1 MRSTMLLV
9 TFLLALLSAARA
21 ATSAAILPY
30 EATQVTLDNGL
41 KVIIVPTGFPNLVS
55 LHVSVRTGSRNEV
68 EPGKT
73 GFAHF
78 FEHMM
83 FRGTKKFPPEK
94 YQEIVTRSGANQNA
108 YTTDDYTNYYM
119 TFAKEDLGQML
130 EIEADRF
137 MNLDFPLSSFQ
148 TEALAVLGEYDK
160 NVANPIRKLFEVQ
173 RDGAYTT
180 HTYKHTTMGF
190 LKDIVDM
197 PNQYEYSKTFFDRWY
212 RPEHCTLLLAG
223 DVSPD
228 EVLPMVTKFFGP
240 WQPGSFQA
248 DIPLEPEPQGPVV
261 IHHEWPT
268 ETAPLLAVSFH
279 GPAFSETEHDS
290 AALGMLL
297 ALKFGETSELYRRL
311 VQKEQKVD
319 FLSVGNAAGQDPS
332 LLDILSRVKR
342 IEDVPYVRDAI
353 LETVADCRSAL
364 VSKERLAEAISHQRY
379 AFSASLDSTGSIAS
393 QLARYIRFR
402 RSYDT
407 LNNLYALYKGLT
419 PLLLQ
424 AAAQKY
430 LTDQRLVVTTLSS
443 APLPE
448 SALPSLSALT
458 EAASSADSSQESHFL
473 VEQTPS
479 PQIVMKLLFCSGSAN
494 DPQGKEGLADLCARM
509 VSEGGSDVLEYGEI
523 QKLFYPMAGSFSA
536 QVDREMT
543 VFTGSIHKDNLGA
556 FSTIAL
562 DMLLNPGLREE
573 DFQRNKQG
581 LMNALKLDLRSNND
595 EELGKERLQANIFA
609 GTGYGHPTVGTAAGI
624 ESITLED
631 VKAFMAK
638 HYTWGNLMIGLSGD
652 VPEAFPLRLSDELST
667 NLPAGQDARRTAVA
681 PEAHA
686 GEGLSIEIVQKDTR
700 ATAISFGH
708 PITVNRAH
716 EDFVALSLARSW
728 LGEHR
733 SSSSHLY
740 QRLREERG
748 MNYGDYAYIEAF
760 PGGMF
765 RFRPEPN
772 LARHGQIF
780 EVWIRPVPPEQAQ
793 MALRI
798 ALHELEQLITNGLTE
813 EQFQTTR
820 DFLMKNVYVTT
831 DGQGMSLGYH
841 LDSWYYDIPDY
852 TRYMRDGLKQ
862 LTLDQVNQAIA
873 RHLSFSNL
881 SVVMI
886 TKDAKGLREQL
897 LKDGF
902 SPMTYNTEKAP
913 ELLADDK
920 LIGARKLNLS
930 PEQVRITPVDEVFA
944 K

>member
-1 MRSTMLLV
+1 MRSIVLSV
-9 TFLLALLSAARA
+9 IFLLALVPAARPG
-21 ATSAAILPY
+21 TSGAILPY
-30 EATQVTLDNGL
+30 EASQVTLDNGL
-41 KVIIVPTGFPNLVS
+41 RVIIVPTGFPNLVS
-55 LHVSVRTGSRNEV
+55 LHISVRTGSRNEV

-83 FRGTKKFPPEK
+83 FRGTQRFPPEK
-94 YQEIVTRSGANQNA
+94 YQEIVTRAGANQNA

-119 TFAKEDLGQML
+119 TFAREDLEQML
-130 EIEADRF
+130 ELEADRF
-137 MNLDFPLSSFQ
+137 MNLDYPLSSFQ
-148 TEALAVLGEYDK
+148 TEALAVLGEYNK
-160 NVANPIRKLFEVQ
+160 NVANPIRKLYEVQ
-173 RDGAYTT
+173 RNGAYTT

-190 LKDIVDM
+190 LEDIVDM
-197 PNQYEYSKTFFDRWY
+197 PNQYDYSRAFFDRWY

-223 DVSPD
+223 DVSA
-228 EVLPMVTKFFGP
+228 EEALPLITRAFLP
-240 WQPGSFQA
+240 WQPGSYQA
-248 DIPLEPEPQGPVV
+248 DIPVEPEPQGPVV

-297 ALKFGETSELYRRL
+297 ALKFGETSDLYRRL

-319 FLSVGNAAGQDPS
+319 FLDTGNADGQDPS

-342 IEDVPYVRDAI
+342 AEDVPYVRDAI
-353 LETVADCRSAL
+353 LETVADCRATP
-364 VSKERLAEAISHQRY
+364 VSEERLAEAISHQKY
-379 AFSASLDSTGSIAS
+379 AFSASLDSTSSIAS
-393 QLARYIRFR
+393 RLARYIRFR
-402 RSYDT
+402 RSFDT
-407 LNNLYALYKGLT
+407 LNNLYALYEELT
-419 PLLLQ
+419 PSMLQ
-424 AAAQKY
+424 EAARKY

-443 APLPE
+443 DSLPE
-448 SALPSLSALT
+448 SGIPSLESLAQ
-458 EAASSADSSQESHFL
+458 AAGAADSSQESHFL
-473 VEQTPS
+473 VEQTNS
-479 PQIVMKLLFCSGSAN
+479 PQIVMKLLFCSGSAD
-494 DPQGKEGLADLCARM
+494 DPKGKEGLADLSARM
-509 VSEGGSDVLEYGEI
+509 VSEAGSDVLEYGEI

-573 DFQRNKQG
+573 DLQRNRQN
-581 LMNALKLDLRSNND
+581 LLNALRLDLRSNND
-595 EELGKERLQANIFA
+595 EELGKERLQADIFE
-609 GTGYGHPTVGTAAGI
+609 GTGYGHPTVGTVAGI
-624 ESITLED
+624 ESITLD
-631 VKAFMAK
+631 DIKAFMRK

-652 VPEAFPLRLSDELST
+652 IPESFPLRFHDELST
-667 NLPAGQDARRTAVA
+667 NLPAGQDARRTAAA

-686 GEGLSIEIVQKDTR
+686 VSGLSIDIIKKDTR

-708 PITVNRAH
+708 PIPVTRSH
-716 EDFVALSLARSW
+716 KDFVALSLARSW

-780 EVWIRPVPPEQAQ
+780 EVWIRPVPPDQAQ

-798 ALHELEQLITNGLTE
+798 ALHELEKLVTNGLTE

-831 DGQGMSLGYH
+831 DGQATGLGYQ
-841 LDSWYYDIPDY
+841 LDSWYYDIPDFV
-852 TRYMRDGLKQ
+852 RYMRDGLKQ
-862 LTLDQVNQAIA
+862 LTLSQVNEAIA
-873 RHLSFSNL
+873 RHLSFENL
-881 SVVMI
+881 SVVMV
-886 TKDAKGLREQL
+886 TKDAEGLREQL
-897 LKDGF
+897 LKDAF

-913 ELLADDK
+913 KLLADDQV
-920 LIGARKLNLS
+920 IGARKLNLS
-930 PEQVRITPVDEVFA
+930 PEQVRITPVEEVFA
-944 K
+944 R